1 MTGVLHVIL
10 VRHGDALRGSS
21 DGSTPPP
28 DHGLTPLGRAQAR
41 ATAGY
46 LGAVGR
52 LELCGTLISSPAR
65 RARETADILAA
76 TYSGARA
83 VDAAFSEI
91 GELPDGGPED
101 LAAGVR
107 RAGGAL
113 AWHWVEEHWDQLQE
127 RLPPSLVARIFDGIT
142 ALVDP
147 DVARSV
153 RAFAGSHD
161 LPLAGPRLDQLL
173 ERMDINVALAGRLAG
188 VIHVALGGRVTGG

>member
-1 MTGVLHVIL
+1 MAGVLHVIL

-113 AWHWVEEHWDQLQE
+113 AGL
-127 RLPPSLVARIFDGIT
+127 ARQHDGRTVIVVSHSGFIM
-142 ALVDP
+142 A
-147 DVARSV
+147 SV
-153 RAFAGSHD
+153 RALFAIPTPGTG
-161 LPLAGPRLDQLL
+161 ARLEPSCASCTEWSLDDGTWRL
-173 ERMDINVALAGRLAG
+173 ECYNVTPAPSGA
-188 VIHVALGGRVTGG
+188 TPQ